1 MHTKRMIA
9 YIIDLIFIT
18 AILIVLFNF
27 FPNDLKA
34 NKIQTQIDQIGEEYA
49 IGKMDKMSYFMTLS
63 SLEKELDKNQALE
76 IVINSIL
83 IVIYYIMIPYMWNG
97 KTLGKHIMKIKI
109 VSKKD
114 TRINL
119 MSLFIRT
126 FIVNGLFSTIR
137 IIMGI
142 YMIPKSFYL
151 SFVSILAIL
160 QLLAL
165 IVSYFMIK
173 YRQDSLGLEDILS
186 QSKVIKLD

>member
-126 FIVNGLFSTIR
+126 FIVNGLFSTIL

-151 SFVSILAIL
+151 SFVSILGNITTF
-160 QLLAL
+160 
-165 IVSYFMIK
+165 SFN
-173 YRQDSLGLEDILS
+173 
-186 QSKVIKLD
+186 SKLFYDKI

>member
-126 FIVNGLFSTIR
+126 FIVNGLFSTIL